1 MNNLFNEARQ
11 IVIDEMVDRRV
22 LKCIADGFYEDLG
35 GHTLH
40 ESWLDD
46 YITEFLKELP
56 KDELTELMG
65 KIKGDI

>member
-11 IVIDEMVDRRV
+11 IVINAMVDHGV
-22 LKCIADGFYEDLG
+22 LIRAGDDHYEDMG

-56 KDELTELMG
+56 KDELTELMT